1 MQKTQMILEAIQKYR
16 EIYPVGGRESIL
28 DGFMTE
34 SNMEMFWFDDANKS
48 THIIIKL
55 ENK

>member
-1 MQKTQMILEAIQKYR
+1 MQKAQMILEAIR
-16 EIYPVGGRESIL
+16 EFGEIYPVGGRESIL

-48 THIIIKL
+48 THIVIK
-55 ENK
+55 EI